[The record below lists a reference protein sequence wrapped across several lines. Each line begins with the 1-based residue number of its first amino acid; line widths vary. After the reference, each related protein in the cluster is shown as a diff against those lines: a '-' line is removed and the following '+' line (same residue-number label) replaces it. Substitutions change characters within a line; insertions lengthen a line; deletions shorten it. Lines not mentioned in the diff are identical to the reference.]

1 MGQLDRTSTR
11 TCVQDSWRVHLGWKR
26 WTLGQSSYL
35 VESSNGLLDVRHL
48 RQIGL
53 GDLGQQELPEG
64 QQGTEALPRTC
75 PVSCL
80 SFPGPSWSLG

>member
-35 VESSNGLLDVRHL
+35 VESSNGPWMLGI
-48 RQIGL
+48 QANCL

-64 QQGTEALPRTC
+64 QQGTEALPRDLPC
-75 PVSCL
+75 FV
-80 SFPGPSWSLG
+80 